1 MLSAARVGALAL
13 AVAAW
18 ATVATVIV
26 DWSGL
31 LPRAGAA
38 AVAAAHPGDDPCAL
52 RLPLPAGNES
62 RCDFPLRRSG
72 GPPLLVQLDQ
82 TWESVTPQALVQRLQ
97 VRAAAEGPPLLAIE
111 ARTGLV
117 PITNRILRVGV
128 IAIASGE
135 DHLVYVTGV
144 CGNPACGT
152 NDAVVVG
159 WSGGALTEL
168 LRVRL
173 GSTADI
179 ETRDGGVTT
188 FEGAGAAPLGR
199 TSPRVA
205 RSYTWSKGRYLATA
219 TAEVPTPSPARP

>member
-1 MLSAARVGALAL
+1 MLKAARLGAVVL

-18 ATVATVIV
+18 ATVAAVIV

-31 LPRAGAA
+31 LPRTGEALAA
-38 AVAAAHPGDDPCAL
+38 TGRPSEDPCAL
-52 RLPLPAGNES
+52 RQPLPAGNES

-72 GPPLLVQLDQ
+72 SPPLLVQLDQ

-97 VRAAAEGPPLLAIE
+97 VRPAADAPPLLTVE

-117 PITNRILRVGV
+117 PITNRILRLGV
-128 IAIASGE
+128 ILVAPGE
-135 DHLVYVTGV
+135 EHLVYVTGV
-144 CGNPACGT
+144 CGNVACGT

-159 WSGGALTEL
+159 WSGGALSEL

-199 TSPRVA
+199 KSPRIA
-205 RSYTWSKGRYLATA
+205 RSYTWSKGRYIATA